1 MWLRA
6 STLNQAPSV
15 NLKLKYETD
24 DINVNFHDVLHSN
37 QKNLFIFTHSAFIS
51 SFFWVPKPSR
61 DISAETGFPFD
72 KPVVLGGTMK

>member
-51 SFFWVPKPSR
+51 SFF
-61 DISAETGFPFD
+61 
-72 KPVVLGGTMK
+72 